1 MLPLLPIVALVGCS
15 RPATPSAPVN
25 DPWVGVVG
33 LTWDQRDEEK
43 EITELFKT
51 NGIESAGNGS
61 IRAGISVHQSQVGLA
76 LALLKTN
83 HLVVSGKVVLL
94 KE

>member
-1 MLPLLPIVALVGCS
+1 MLPLLPIMALVGCS

-25 DPWVGVVG
+25 DAWVGVAG

-43 EITELFKT
+43 EIAELLRT

-61 IRAGISVHQSQVGLA
+61 IRVGISVHQSQVGLA
-76 LALLKTN
+76 LALLRTN
-83 HLVVSGKVVLL
+83 HLVASGKVVLL